1 MFSGYNARR
10 PARRNAMFFRTRDMQ
25 TALETYQ
32 ELTRK
37 HGGLWEKEISFWQ
50 DENGDPIKE
59 RAIEYAVQSLRLS
72 DADPS
77 EIPWKTFYENKELDH
92 LPWVRDFF
100 TNDVAVTEACLWIRP
115 PLNHVLNP
123 SSINSALCRGH
134 GQVRW
139 RTSSDRG
146 VETSIPAG
154 IHGKKMVRMWRHVA
168 TLCIRHSNKASALEK
183 QTIAWMLHDA
193 FLFLR
198 PFRDGNGR
206 TARLVIQDL
215 RRELG
220 LLPVF
225 IHYEQREIHR
235 ERTKLFNRTL
245 LIPYLQQH
253 FGRVL

>member
-1 MFSGYNARR
+1 M
-10 PARRNAMFFRTRDMQ
+10 
-25 TALETYQ
+25 ETYT
-32 ELTRK
+32 ELVRR
-37 HGGLWEKEISFWQ
+37 HSFLWERDLSYWE
-50 DENGDPIKE
+50 ENRKPIKE
-59 RAIEYAVQSLRLS
+59 RAVEMAVASARMS

-77 EIPWKTFYENKELDH
+77 EIPWKMHFTSEEKDKW
-92 LPWVRDFF
+92 PWVREFF
-100 TNDVAVTEACLWIRP
+100 DNDVAVAEACLWIRP
-115 PLNHVLNP
+115 PLNHVINP
-123 SSINSALCRGH
+123 VSINSTICHLH

-154 IHGKKMVRMWRHVA
+154 IHGRKMVRMWRHIA
-168 TLCIRHSNKASALEK
+168 ALSIRRSIEASFLERQTL
-183 QTIAWMLHDA
+183 AWMLHDA

-206 TARLVIQDL
+206 TARLVLQDM

-220 LLPVF
+220 LLPVV
-225 IHYEQREIHR
+225 IHEEHREIHR

-253 FGRVL
+253 FGRAL